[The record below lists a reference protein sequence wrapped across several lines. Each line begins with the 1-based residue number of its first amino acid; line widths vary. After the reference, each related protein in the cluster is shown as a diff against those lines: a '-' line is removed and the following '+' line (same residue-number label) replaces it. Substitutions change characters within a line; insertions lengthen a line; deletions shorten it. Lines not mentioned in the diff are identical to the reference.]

1 MGIVKMDTGSIE
13 IVSRDTDRKHV
24 DRHLHY
30 KNKLLT

>member
-13 IVSRDTDRKHV
+13 IVSHTDRKHV